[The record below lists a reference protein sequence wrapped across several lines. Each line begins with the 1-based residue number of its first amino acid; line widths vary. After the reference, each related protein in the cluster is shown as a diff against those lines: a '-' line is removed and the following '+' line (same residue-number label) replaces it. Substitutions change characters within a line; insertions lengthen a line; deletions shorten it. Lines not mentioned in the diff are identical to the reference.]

1 MTDDP
6 TVDTDE
12 LHGLLVEAVWSVEG
26 EIVQITTCPELT
38 PEQVL
43 RLIDRAVNAL
53 MDVRREALETIGSRS

>member
-1 MTDDP
+1 MTDD
-6 TVDTDE
+6 TVDPDE
-12 LHGLLVEAVWSVEG
+12 LHGLLVEAVWSAEG

-43 RLIDRAVNAL
+43 RLIDRAVNSL